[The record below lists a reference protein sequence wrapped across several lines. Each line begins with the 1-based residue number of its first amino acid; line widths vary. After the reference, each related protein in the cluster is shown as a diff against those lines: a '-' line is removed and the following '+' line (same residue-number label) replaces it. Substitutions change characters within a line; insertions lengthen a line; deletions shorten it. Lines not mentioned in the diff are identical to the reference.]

1 MQISNHPSF
10 RRRCGARFRAAIF
23 WSTVAGLLF
32 VISAPVPAS
41 ELDDLKAQVQILMQ
55 RIELLDAK
63 QKELEAQQATAPA
76 PAKTV
81 SSGNEDIALEVSGQV
96 NRAALFV
103 DDGDRSKFFHVDNDN
118 SSTRIR
124 FVGKGRLNEDFS
136 VGALVEVQF
145 ESNSSADI
153 DIDQDDEVSAN
164 NFTERHLTVYLD
176 SKRFGRLWL
185 GQGDTA
191 SNGTS
196 EVDLSG
202 TSVVAYSGIA
212 DLAGGISFKNAATQ
226 AKLVTIGGA
235 FSQFDGLSRRDRVR
249 YDTPT
254 IAGFKG
260 STSFIQEDAWDVA
273 LRYSAEYEA
282 IGTKVTAAIAY
293 AHGAQ
298 RFDLNQVNGSVSAL
312 HSSGLSLTFAAG
324 EQDLDARVAGD
335 NPVTYYIKGGYQF
348 KPFSI
353 GKTYLSADYGT
364 TDDLAAVGDEFGTWG
379 VFGVQKI
386 DKIATEL
393 YFGYR
398 NHELDRPGISVD
410 DINVVAAG
418 VRVKF

>member
-1 MQISNHPSF
+1 M
-10 RRRCGARFRAAIF
+10 
-23 WSTVAGLLF
+23 
-32 VISAPVPAS
+32 SAPAPAG
-41 ELDDLKAQVQILMQ
+41 EIDDLKAQVQILMQ
-55 RIELLDAK
+55 RIEQLDAK
-63 QKELEAQQATAPA
+63 QKEIEARQASAPA

-81 SSGNEDIALEVSGQV
+81 SSGNENISLEVSGQV

-124 FVGKGRLNEDFS
+124 FVGKGRLTEDFS
-136 VGALVEVQF
+136 VGALLEVQF
-145 ESNSSADI
+145 ESNTSASI
-153 DIDQDDEVSAN
+153 DIDQDGEAGAN
-164 NFTERHLTVYLD
+164 NFTERHMTVYLD
-176 SKRFGRLWL
+176 SKRLGRLWL

-196 EVDLSG
+196 EADLSG
-202 TSVVAYSGIA
+202 TSVIAYSGIA

-235 FSQFDGLSRRDRVR
+235 YSQFDGLSRRDRVR

-260 STSFIQEDAWDVA
+260 STSFTQGDAWDVA
-273 LRYSAEYEA
+273 LRYSADYQA

-293 AHGAQ
+293 VNGAQ
-298 RFDLNQVNGSVSAL
+298 RFDLNQVNGSISAL

-324 EQDLDARVAGD
+324 KQDRDARAAGD
-335 NPVTYYIKGGYQF
+335 DPATFYIKGGYQF

-353 GKTYLSADYGT
+353 GKTYLSADYGA
-364 TDDLAAVGDEFGTWG
+364 TDDLAAVGDEFASWG
-379 VFGVQKI
+379 VFGVQKF
-386 DKIATEL
+386 DKISTEL

-398 NHELDRPGISVD
+398 NHEFDRPGVSVD
-410 DINVVAAG
+410 DIHVVATG
-418 VRVKF
+418 LRVKF